1 MPKLVTE
8 TLDLLD
14 MIDDVRAVLLSRMT
28 DADLAYKLPGDNLTL
43 GALCRQIGQVE
54 QSYIDSFKTFRH
66 SFDYPAVDPGLD
78 TSVTKLTG
86 WYQQLDSDLYAALQ
100 ALSDEDS
107 QNRLIERGDP
117 LNYSLPV
124 GAQMLCYREALMIF
138 YGRATLYLRA
148 LGKPL
153 PQQVIDGIG

>member
-1 MPKLVTE
+1 MPKQVTE

-14 MIDDVRAVLLSRMT
+14 MTDDVRALLLSLMT
-28 DADLAYKLPGDNLTL
+28 DAELAYRLPGDNGTL
-43 GALCRQIGQVE
+43 GALCRLMGQVE
-54 QSYIDSFKTFRH
+54 QSYIDSFSTFQH
-66 SFDYPAVDPGLD
+66 SFDYPAVDPGLE
-78 TSVTKLTG
+78 TSVAKLTA
-86 WYQQLDSDLYAALQ
+86 WYEQLDQDLYAVLQ
-100 ALSDEDS
+100 ALSDDDC

-117 LNYSLPV
+117 LNYALSV
-124 GAQMLCYREALMIF
+124 GAQMLCYREALLIF